1 MSGLK
6 RQFRILGSGSSGGV
20 PRVGGNW
27 GDCDPTEPKNRRSR
41 CSLLVT
47 QESNGDGDE
56 GRTAVLIDTSPDLRN
71 QLLDADIDWVDGV
84 VYTHAHADQ
93 AHGIDDLR
101 ACAINRFRRVAIHAD
116 QETLDVLTSRFDYC
130 FEGKSS
136 YPAILEANLVTG
148 PVTIEGGAGK
158 ITATSFPVDHGS
170 CVSYGWRIGDMAYI
184 PDVVGIDDETLATHM
199 ADLDVLIVD
208 ALRYTPH
215 PTHSNVEQS
224 LGWIARCNPK
234 HAILTNLHVDLDY
247 QTLKKELPDG
257 VEPAYDGLTMT
268 F

>member
-1 MSGLK
+1 MSVTI

-27 GDCDPTEPKNRRSR
+27 GDCDPAEPKNRRSR

-47 QESNGDGDE
+47 QEGEE

-71 QLLDADIDWVDGV
+71 QLLDAEIDWIDGV
-84 VYTHAHADQ
+84 IYTHAHADQ

-101 ACAINRFRRVAIHAD
+101 ACAINRFRRVDIHAD
-116 QETLDVLTSRFDYC
+116 QETLDVLTTRFDYC
-130 FEGKSS
+130 FEGKTG
-136 YPAILEANLVTG
+136 YPAILNAHLVDG
-148 PVTIEGGAGK
+148 PVTIDGPGGA
-158 ITATSFPVDHGS
+158 ITATSFEVDHGT
-170 CVSYGWRIGDMAYI
+170 CTSYGWRIGDMAYI
-184 PDVVGIDDETLATHM
+184 PDVVAIDDETLASHM
-199 ADLDVLIVD
+199 AGLDILIID

-215 PTHSNVEQS
+215 PTHSHVEQT
-224 LGWIARCNPK
+224 LGWIAACQPK

-247 QTLKKELPDG
+247 QKLKSELPDG
-257 VEPAYDGLTMT
+257 VEPAYDGLTLR